1 MWAGGTIRPGSR
13 GFTVAESTTAAAV
26 RSRIVDA
33 AAAEL
38 VDRGIDDFSIARVAN
53 RSGVDPT
60 VIRTLWA
67 DRRVLL
73 MDAMLSTAEQIV
85 PLSDTGSL
93 EGDLRAL
100 VMSLAVLADTATGRR
115 RFRRLLPNGRDVD
128 LTGVGADFWQ
138 YRFAAAR
145 PILERA
151 AERGE
156 LRDGLDFDNVIR
168 MFSAALYYDVIYHD
182 DPVRPEYGEQVVD
195 LFIRGIV
202 R

>member
-1 MWAGGTIRPGSR
+1 MT
-13 GFTVAESTTAAAV
+13 ESTTADAV

-38 VDRGIDDFSIARVAN
+38 IDRGIDDFSIARVAN

-60 VIRTLWA
+60 VIRTLWH

-93 EGDLRAL
+93 RGDLGAL
-100 VMSLAVLADTATGRR
+100 VASLATLADTQTGRK
-115 RFRRLLPNGRDVD
+115 RFHRLLANGRDAD
-128 LTGVGADFWQ
+128 LTEVGADFWA

-168 MFSAALYYDVIYHD
+168 MFSAALYYDVIYLD
-182 DPVRPEYGEQVVD
+182 APVLPEFAEQVVD